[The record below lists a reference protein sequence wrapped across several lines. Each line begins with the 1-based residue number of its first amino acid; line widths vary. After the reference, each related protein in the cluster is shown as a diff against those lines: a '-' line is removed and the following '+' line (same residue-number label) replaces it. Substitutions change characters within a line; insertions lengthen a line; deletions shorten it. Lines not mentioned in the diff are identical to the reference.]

1 MKVLKNWSNSTD
13 LSKYLTNKIGC
24 LITMKFKRRSLAM
37 DNFFPKD
44 ISHEIGSS
52 LIKREGYGLVC
63 VKKIE
68 TMIKTCLD
76 SLDRGSYV
84 KFIC

>member
-1 MKVLKNWSNSTD
+1 MEENL
-13 LSKYLTNKIGC
+13 G
-24 LITMKFKRRSLAM
+24 